1 MALEKVKDYTHL
13 RKDSA
18 NGGIINVDS
27 DAYLAYKRQK
37 SLLLMSIKDRESMR
51 SEINSM
57 KKDLEEIKTLLH
69 KIVR

>member
-1 MALEKVKDYTHL
+1 MALEKVKDYTYL

-18 NGGIINVDS
+18 NGGIINVDN

-37 SLLLMSIKDRESMR
+37 SLLTDSIKERESMK

-57 KKDLEEIKTLLH
+57 KKDLEEIKNLLH
-69 KIVR
+69 KIVM

>member
-18 NGGIINVDS
+18 NGGIINVDN

-37 SLLLMSIKDRESMR
+37 SLLTDSLKDRESMR

-57 KKDLEEIKTLLH
+57 KKDLEEIKDLLH

>member
-1 MALEKVKDYTHL
+1 MALEKVKDYTYL

-18 NGGIINVDS
+18 NGGIINVDN

-37 SLLLMSIKDRESMR
+37 SLLTDSIKERESMK

-57 KKDLEEIKTLLH
+57 KKDLEEIKNLLH

>member
-18 NGGIINVDS
+18 NGGIINVDN

-37 SLLLMSIKDRESMR
+37 SLLTDSIKERESMK

-57 KKDLEEIKTLLH
+57 KKDLEEIKNLLH

>member
-18 NGGIINVDS
+18 NGGIINVDN

-37 SLLLMSIKDRESMR
+37 SLLTDSIKDRESMR

-57 KKDLEEIKTLLH
+57 KKDLEEIKDLLH

>member
-13 RKDSA
+13 RKDSS
-18 NGGIINVDS
+18 NGGIVNVDNA
-27 DAYLAYKRQK
+27 AYHAYKKQK
-37 SLLLMSIKDRESMR
+37 SLLENAETLK

-57 KKDLEEIKTLLH
+57 KRDIEEIKDLLY

>member
-1 MALEKVKDYTHL
+1 MALERVKDYTHL
-13 RKDSA
+13 RKDSS
-18 NGGIINVDS
+18 NGGIVNVDN

-37 SLLLMSIKDRESMR
+37 SLLTDSIKERESMR